1 MEGDTAQKNPLKF
14 TVKQFRWGVIAL
26 WGLAVLFG
34 MSIPRVPAY
43 QPRPFGG
50 LTFGDVFIIATV
62 IAGPL
67 VFFSFLFDRRSGPSI
82 SREHRRGAEIATVA
96 EFADLLQKR
105 FPDYRAAPEI
115 AGVPYPPGNERM
127 HTAVAAST
135 GAGKT
140 TALRGLLA
148 SIRARGDRA
157 IVLDNN
163 SEFLT
168 AFKRSGDLVLSPFAK
183 DGPGWRLSN
192 EVRALYDWDRLADSF
207 IPQGTGNSA
216 EWHGMAKAMF
226 GAIGAGL
233 AEVHDGQFSN
243 VEFQRVLTAAD
254 ARELEPLLSG
264 TTAEVLASTDESNS
278 RRLQSVRM
286 SFIDH
291 LKAWRFV
298 KDGDFSFRDW
308 IAGDSDQW
316 MFLPYNDYEMK
327 LARDLLAAW
336 VDIIVTSALDRP
348 AGDRP
353 QRTTWIIIDELNAL
367 GEISA
372 LLVGATRL
380 RKAGVA
386 IVVAVQDFAQ
396 LRETYGENRAE
407 TLLNNF
413 SNKLVLRTIEGKAA
427 EYLSQHLGEREM
439 LEHAE
444 QVSYSGKD
452 SSTSYSQS
460 IVTERLVLPSEIQK
474 LPDLQG
480 FLDFAGDWPVV
491 RVTVPLPKSAP
502 A

>member
-1 MEGDTAQKNPLKF
+1 MTANEQKGPLDYIKEDASGGRA
-14 TVKQFRWGVIAL
+14 TSAAL
-26 WGLAVLFG
+26 LLYGAAILG
-34 MSIPRVPAY
+34 I
-43 QPRPFGG
+43 
-50 LTFGDVFIIATV
+50 IIAITARAEFQAIFGLV
-62 IAGPL
+62 LAAGSGFG
-67 VFFSFLFDRRSGPSI
+67 VFYMKALARQPSVY
-82 SREHRRGAEIATVA
+82 RERIRGADIVNPDRYAS
-96 EFADLLQKR
+96 LLRER

-168 AFKRSGDLVLSPFAK
+168 AFKRSGDLVMSPFSD

-192 EVRALYDWDRLADSF
+192 EARAIYDWDRLADSF
-207 IPQGTGNSA
+207 VPQGTGSAA

-226 GAIGAGL
+226 GAVGAGL
-233 AEVHDGQFSN
+233 AEVYDGTFTN
-243 VEFQRVLTAAD
+243 VELQRLLTAAE
-254 ARELEPLLSG
+254 ARELAPLLTG
-264 TTAEVLASTDESNS
+264 TTAEVLASDDENNS

-286 SFIDH
+286 SFIEH

-308 IAGDSDQW
+308 ISKDSDQW
-316 MFLPYNDYEMK
+316 MFLPYSDYEMK

-336 VDIIVTSALDRP
+336 VDIMVTSALDRP
-348 AGDRP
+348 AADRP

-386 IVVAVQDFAQ
+386 IVVAVQDFSQ
-396 LRETYGENRAE
+396 LRDTYGEHRAE

-413 SNKLVLRTIEGKAA
+413 SNKLVLRTTEGNAA
-427 EYLSQHLGEREM
+427 EYLSKYLGDREM
-439 LEHAE
+439 LEHN
-444 QVSYSGKD
+444 QQLSSGREA
-452 SSTSYSQS
+452 STSYSQS
-460 IVTERLVLPSEIQK
+460 IVTERLVMPSEIQK
-474 LPDLQG
+474 LPDLEG

-491 RVTVPLPKSAP
+491 RVKVPLPP
-502 A
+502 N

>member
-1 MEGDTAQKNPLKF
+1 MKLTLKN
-14 TVKQFRWGVIAL
+14 FRLAVVAL
-26 WGLAVLFG
+26 WGIAVLFG
-34 MSIPRVPAY
+34 MTLPRAMPF
-43 QPRPFGG
+43 QPRG
-50 LTFGDVFIIATV
+50 LEFGDVFIIASA
-62 IAGPL
+62 IAAPL
-67 VFFSFLFDRRSGPSI
+67 LFFSFAMQGRMPSI
-82 SREHRRGAEIATVA
+82 HRERIRGADIVNPDR
-96 EFADLLQKR
+96 FASLLRER
-105 FPDYRAAPEI
+105 FPDYRSAPEI
-115 AGVPYPPGNERM
+115 AGVPYPPGTERM

-192 EVRALYDWDRLADSF
+192 EVRAVYDWDRLADSF

-427 EYLSQHLGEREM
+427 EYLSQHVGEREM

-444 QVSYSGKD
+444 QVSFSGKD

-474 LPDLQG
+474 LPDLEG

-491 RVTVPLPKSAP
+491 RVKVPLPQNVKEANGKAATS
-502 A
+502 